1 MRARAAPPLPMSAIE
16 RSFNPM
22 RARNLNPAQTLPWR
36 AWYSLQSWRRRA
48 KHQLQIEPLCAMC
61 KEQGRTTPATI
72 ADHHPPH
79 RDDYNA
85 FVLGPLRSLC
95 RDCHNRKWASD
106 RHGCRCDIGDDGYP
120 IDPKHPFN
128 RRTRRRGP

>member
-1 MRARAAPPLPMSAIE
+1 MRFLMPARLADPARTHNW
-16 RSFNPM
+16 RSWYG
-22 RARNLNPAQTLPWR
+22 LL
-36 AWYSLQSWRRRA
+36 AWKKRSR
-48 KHQLQIEPLCAMC
+48 HQLMVEPLCLLC
-61 KEQGRTTPATI
+61 SRQGRVTAATV
-72 ADHHPPH
+72 ADHNPPH
-79 RDDYNA
+79 KGDWNKFR
-85 FVLGPLRSLC
+85 LGPLQSLR